1 MLKKITKASIVLLF
15 VGTLFFLLPPHFSSV
30 HADDSSNT
38 TFQVNVQEVL
48 SVSITTPTNW
58 AKGNI
63 NNFLRNEVTLAV
75 TSNHIDGFT
84 ASMIS
89 SDTNAELHHSSKVN
103 TVIPTFDDNESHTC
117 TDNTTCPE
125 FPANKWGFAI
135 NAGANTDDVYN
146 QIPKASG
153 APTTLISN
161 AQSTGQ
167 TPITSRDIYFG
178 SKSDITQASGTYSGT
193 VIFYVVSGII
203 DNTNNTNP
211 NPPVN
216 PTTDG
221 SSTPTYANGQTV
233 QTATTENR
241 NSNNQV
247 VSTTT
252 TTTINEGDATSSY
265 QEPAGVTDSTS
276 SNIYDGS
283 MLATGLAVTASVAA
297 ASGLTFFIL
306 AKRKKDDYDEE
317 KPHKYVII

>member
-1 MLKKITKASIVLLF
+1 MLKKIVKASIVLLL

-30 HADDSSNT
+30 HADNPSNT

-48 SVSITTPTNW
+48 SVAITTPANW

-63 NNFLRNEVTLAV
+63 DTFLRNKVTLAV

-89 SDTNAELHHSSKVN
+89 SDTDAELHHSSKAN
-103 TVIPTFDDNESHTC
+103 TVIPTFSDNESHTC
-117 TDNTTCPE
+117 TNNTTCPE
-125 FPANKWGFAI
+125 FPENKWGFAI
-135 NAGANTDDVYN
+135 SDDINADVYN
-146 QIPKASG
+146 QVPKASG
-153 APTTLISN
+153 SPTTLISN
-161 AQSTGQ
+161 AESTGQGGQ

-178 SKSDITQASGTYSGT
+178 AKSTIAKASGTYSGT
-193 VIFYVVSGII
+193 VVFYVVSGII
-203 DNTNNTNP
+203 DNSTNP

-221 SSTPTYANGQTV
+221 TNEPTYANGQTV
-233 QTATTENR
+233 YTATTN
-241 NSNNQV
+241 NYSNNEI

-252 TTTINEGDATSSY
+252 TTTINEGDATSAY
-265 QEPAGVTDSTS
+265 QDPAGVTDSTS

-306 AKRKKDDYDEE
+306 AKRKKDDDEDEE
-317 KPHKYVII
+317 ETV